1 VTPASV
7 RFRLTM
13 WYVGAMVVVLGIYAG
28 CLLWFV
34 NAGASRSLDNRL
46 RGDFRWAAEMA
57 EQKPDGSLTWFEGA
71 TGDDEDAPWLQV
83 WSADG
88 ALVYRTAVAERQP
101 LAESAAL
108 ASRADNHIVAVATA
122 TVPFRVLSGRSKIAG
137 RPVVLQVA
145 RSEAGMRRT
154 IRDLIITLILSLPL
168 AVAAAG
174 VGGYSLARR
183 ALQPV
188 DLIAERAR
196 SITAD
201 RLDERLPVGNP
212 RDELGRLAAVIN
224 GMLGRLQSSF
234 AQMRRF
240 TADVSHELRT
250 PLTAIRSVGEV
261 ALRERRDESSYR
273 ATIGSMLEE
282 VDRLSLL
289 VDRLLTVSR
298 AEAGLMKPSMDVVD
312 LQALADD
319 VVSQLGVLAEEKQ
332 QSLSVD
338 RSGAGRGVGD
348 RLVLR
353 QALINLVDNA
363 IKYSPQGGTIR
374 IRISDGAGGPALDVI
389 DSGPG
394 VSPASA
400 VRIFDRFDRGQ
411 APARGEGGSGLGLA
425 IAKWAVEVSG
435 GRLSVESADGQGS
448 RFRIALP
455 APPEC
460 GDAQASRN

>member
-1 VTPASV
+1 VTRTSV

-13 WYVGAMVVVLGIYAG
+13 WYAGAMVVVLVIYAG

-34 NAGASRSLDNRL
+34 NVGASRSLDNRL

-83 WSADG
+83 WSPEG
-88 ALVYRTAVAERQP
+88 TLRYRTAVAERQP

-108 ASRADNHIVAVATA
+108 AARADNHIVVVRTA
-122 TVPFRVLSGRSKIAG
+122 RVPFRVLSGPSKIAG

-154 IRDLIITLILSLPL
+154 IRDLIITLMLGLPL

-183 ALQPV
+183 ALRPV
-188 DLIAERAR
+188 DEIAERAH

-201 RLDERLPVGNP
+201 RLDERLPVDNP
-212 RDELGRLAAVIN
+212 EDELGRLATVVN
-224 GMLGRLQSSF
+224 EMLGRLQFSF
-234 AQMRRF
+234 EQMRRF

-250 PLTAIRSVGEV
+250 PLMAMRSVGEV

-282 VDRLSLL
+282 VDRLSFL

-298 AEAGLMKPSMDVVD
+298 AEAGLMKPSVDVID
-312 LQALADD
+312 LEALADE
-319 VVSQLGVLAEEKQ
+319 VVSHLGVLAEEKH
-332 QSLSVD
+332 QSLTVE
-338 RSGAGRGVGD
+338 RTGTGRGVGD
-348 RLVLR
+348 RVVLR

-363 IKYSPQGGTIR
+363 IKYTPDGGRIR
-374 IRISDGAGGPALDVI
+374 IRISDAANGRAVDVI

-394 VSPASA
+394 VAPEAA
-400 VRIFDRFDRGQ
+400 TRIFNRFERGQ
-411 APARGEGGSGLGLA
+411 QPERGSNGSEAGSGLGLA

-435 GRLSVESADGQGS
+435 GRLSLESAEGRGS
-448 RFRIALP
+448 TFRIALP
-455 APPEC
+455 A
-460 GDAQASRN
+460 AQERG